1 MFELRQPAASFP
13 AECDGIVADLV
24 APTPFA
30 TFVDG
35 LPADGWCIYDI
46 VVHFDGGGL
55 TTLASKENLK
65 LEATLDT
72 LMQEKTAV
80 RKHTQET
87 QEVPLIAVVGPSPP
101 SSCEPI
107 IGE

>member
-1 MFELRQPAASFP
+1 MFEVRQPAANFP

-55 TTLASKENLK
+55 TTLATKENLK

-72 LMQEKTAV
+72 LVQEKSSLRCLLWVAWT
-80 RKHTQET
+80 
-87 QEVPLIAVVGPSPP
+87 VV
-101 SSCEPI
+101 
-107 IGE
+107 